1 MGRTVSSHSPFTI
14 YDLPPSGFG
23 VRLVVDLDE
32 FLHRDVRVN
41 LRGGEA
47 RVAEEFLDVAEVGA
61 AVEEVRGEGV
71 AQGVRA
77 DVVDARADFD
87 VLVHHAAD
95 RARGDARALVV
106 EEDGLRVPLGG
117 GR

>member
-1 MGRTVSSHSPFTI
+1 MPSVPRSAFILHR
-14 YDLPPSGFG
+14 SGFG

-32 FLHRDVRVN
+32 LLHGDVRVD
-41 LRGGEA
+41 LGGGEA
-47 RVAEEFLDVAEVGA
+47 GVAEELLYVAEVGA

-77 DVVDARADFD
+77 DVVDARADLD

-95 RARGDARALVV
+95 RARGDARP
-106 EEDGLRVPLGG
+106 LRV
-117 GR
+117 